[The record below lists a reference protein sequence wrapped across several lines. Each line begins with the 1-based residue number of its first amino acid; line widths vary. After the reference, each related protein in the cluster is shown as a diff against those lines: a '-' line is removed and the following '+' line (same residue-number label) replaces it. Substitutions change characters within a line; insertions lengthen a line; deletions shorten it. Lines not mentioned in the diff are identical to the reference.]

1 MPISAY
7 DLWADGTARP
17 AADTGVTGPGR
28 YRWLH
33 FDLADPELADW
44 CAAQLPSIPGQA
56 LLQSETRPRCDM
68 FEDGLILNLRTV
80 NRNPGAKAAEMLSL
94 RIWATSRTIVTVRLR
109 KTFALDAIRA
119 ECSTGHGPRSPG
131 EFLYRLINGLALHTR
146 DVVLELSAATEA
158 LEEMTEDG
166 TLPAAEALKAPRRNV
181 LKLYRYLE
189 PQREAL
195 LNLQETGE
203 QLFSEDEQLHLREA
217 VNLFTLSAETLQ
229 SLTGRLAVLRDHTD
243 AELARQMGR
252 NSYALS
258 VVAALFLPLGFLT
271 GLFGVNLAGIPGA
284 ESPLAFPI
292 LCLSLLGLGAGMLL
306 VMRWLRLL

>member
-1 MPISAY
+1 MPISAF

-17 AADTGVTGPGR
+17 ATDVAATGPGS

-33 FDLADPELADW
+33 FDLADPDLADW
-44 CAAQLPSIPGQA
+44 CKAQLPGIPGQA
-56 LLQSETRPRCDM
+56 LLQSETRPRCDV
-68 FEDGLILNLRTV
+68 FEDGLILNLRTA
-80 NRNPGAKAAEMLSL
+80 NRNPGAEAAEMPSL
-94 RIWATSRTIVTVRLR
+94 RIWVTSRTIITVRSR
-109 KTFALDAIRA
+109 KTFALDAFRA
-119 ECSTGHGPRSPG
+119 ECSTGFGPHSPG
-131 EFLYRLINGLALHTR
+131 QFLHRLINGLALHTR
-146 DVVLELSAATEA
+146 DVVLGLSAETEA

-166 TLPAAEALKAPRRNV
+166 ALPAAEALKAARRNV
-181 LKLYRYLE
+181 LKLHRYLE

-195 LNLQETGE
+195 LNLQETE
-203 QLFSEDEQLHLREA
+203 TALFSESEQLHLREA

-284 ESPLAFPI
+284 GSLLAFPI

-306 VMRWLRLL
+306 AMRWLRLL